1 MEDGNIKNIDKLPPD
16 IKNSTVLTPLSKDKL
31 AAVAEI
37 PFVDACFEDDKLKNI
52 IQYYS
57 IDPAEMERELHY
69 YAQELLEK
77 DKVSAA
83 WQILLAI
90 N

>member
-1 MEDGNIKNIDKLPPD
+1 MTEADKKNIDTLPAD
-16 IKNSTVLTPLSKDKL
+16 IKNSSILTAASKDKL
-31 AAVAEI
+31 AMVGEL
-37 PFVDACFEDDKLKNI
+37 PFVDAGFEDEKLKNI

-57 IDPAEMERELHY
+57 IDPAEMEKELQY
-69 YAQELLEK
+69 YAQELLEN
-77 DKVSAA
+77 DKVAEA